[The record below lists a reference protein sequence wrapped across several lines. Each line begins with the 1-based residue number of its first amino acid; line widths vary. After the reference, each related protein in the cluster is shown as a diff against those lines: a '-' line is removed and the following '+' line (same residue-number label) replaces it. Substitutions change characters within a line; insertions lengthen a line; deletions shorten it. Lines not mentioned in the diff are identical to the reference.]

1 MDAGSIGQVRR
12 FNRIVAEGIGAL
24 DAQFLGRDRPM
35 GESRLL
41 WEIGEAG
48 AELRTLRAR
57 LGLDS
62 GYLSRLL
69 GALERQG
76 LVTVDTDAGD
86 RRVRHARLTG
96 AGLAEWAELDRRSDD
111 VASSL
116 LSPLTDGQREKLLGA
131 MAQVERLLQASF
143 VRFEVEPPTSDD
155 ARGCIEQY
163 FAELNTRFDAGF
175 DPSRSLSA
183 DLHELTAPA
192 GVLIMARLYGRPVGC
207 VALKFHRGA
216 PAELKRMW
224 VAAQARGLGIGQR
237 LLAEAEAQARVA
249 GARVVR
255 LETNRALTEAIAL
268 YRGSGYVEVAAF
280 SDEPYAHHWFEKR
293 LE

>member
-12 FNRIVAEGIGAL
+12 FNRIVAESIGAL

-48 AELRTLRAR
+48 AELRMLRAR
-57 LGLDS
+57 RGLDS

-76 LVTVDTDAGD
+76 LVRVDTDTGD
-86 RRVRHARLTG
+86 RRVRHASLTD
-96 AGLAEWAELDRRSDD
+96 AGRAEWAELDRRSDD
-111 VASSL
+111 VALNL
-116 LSPLTDGQREKLLGA
+116 LSPLTGGQREKLLGA

-143 VRFEVEPPTSDD
+143 VRFDVEPPTSDD
-155 ARGCIEQY
+155 ARWCIEQY
-163 FAELNTRFDAGF
+163 FTELNVRFDAGF

-183 DLHELTAPA
+183 DGHELIAPA
-192 GVLIMARLYGRPVGC
+192 GAMIVARLHGRPVGC

-224 VAAQARGLGIGQR
+224 VAAQARGLGLGRR
-237 LLAEAEAQARVA
+237 LLAEAEARARVA
-249 GARVVR
+249 GARSVR

-268 YRGSGYVEVAAF
+268 YRDSGYVEVAAF
-280 SDEPYAHHWFEKR
+280 NDEPYAHHWFEKR
-293 LE
+293 LD